1 MIIIFM
7 HTYFLI
13 MSRKQIVVVF
23 FFFSLG
29 NSCGNLSSVLA
40 NSKTLS
46 SESTVG
52 FCWWCC
58 YLLDESFSHLPV

>member
-13 MSRKQIVVVF
+13 MSRKQTVVF
-23 FFFSLG
+23 VFQLRKLMWQFILF
-29 NSCGNLSSVLA
+29 LA

-52 FCWWCC
+52 FCW
-58 YLLDESFSHLPV
+58 